1 MTYRELFEGTSLT
14 YWLTGALV
22 SFAVPA
28 LIAAF
33 WMVTP

>member
-1 MTYRELFEGTSLT
+1 MTIRELLEGTTLT

-22 SFAVPA
+22 SFAVPM

-33 WMVTP
+33 WLVTP